1 MLNEKKSRQ
10 AGEKLTPKFW
20 IITLMIFAAAFVRLI
35 PHPPNFAPIAAM
47 ALFGGAYFSKK
58 WAAFLVP
65 IAAMFITD
73 LIIGF
78 HETMWAVYLSFAII
92 VVIGMMMLKE
102 KKVGNIFFA
111 SVISSVSFFIIT
123 NFGIWL
129 STPYYEKTS
138 IGLAACY
145 TAAIPFFHQT
155 LLSDLFFVGVIF
167 GLFHLAKAKFPVLA
181 ESKV

>member
-1 MLNEKKSRQ
+1 MD
-10 AGEKLTPKFW
+10 KLSPKFW

-73 LIIGF
+73 LILGI
-78 HETMWAVYLSFAII
+78 HSTMWAVYLSFAVI
-92 VVIGMMMLKE
+92 VIIGMVMIKQ
-102 KKVGNIFFA
+102 KKISNIFFA
-111 SVISSVSFFIIT
+111 SVASSVVFFIIT
-123 NFGIWL
+123 NFGAWV
-129 STPYYEKTS
+129 SSPFYEKTLT
-138 IGLAACY
+138 GLAASY

-155 LLSDLFFVGVIF
+155 LLSDLFFVGILF
-167 GLFHLAKAKFPVLA
+167 GLYHLVKSKFPLLA

>member
-1 MLNEKKSRQ
+1 MSKI
-10 AGEKLTPKFW
+10 TPKFW
-20 IITLMIFAAAFVRLI
+20 ILTLMIFAAAFVRLL

-47 ALFGGAYFSKK
+47 ALFGGAYFNKK

-65 IAAMFITD
+65 LAAMFITD

-78 HETMWAVYLSFAII
+78 HETMWAVYLSFALI
-92 VVIGMMMLKE
+92 VGLGISMLKE
-102 KKVGNIFFA
+102 KKIGSIFFA

-129 STPYYEKTS
+129 STGYYAKTGT
-138 IGLAACY
+138 GLAACY

-155 LLSDLFFVGVIF
+155 LLSDLFFVGVLF
-167 GLFHLAKAKFPVLA
+167 GAYYLAKQKLPQLA
-181 ESKV
+181 ESKI